1 MTVAESH
8 CAKHINMTS
17 TWDDASRVALVRI
30 FDNVRHKPR
39 AALEQLRTDLD
50 GFIEEQFHTQAGFD
64 KAKIAWAVIGADA
77 LEIAIQRG
85 EPFDIVKVHATLISK
100 QRDYGPEN
108 IRRFGRQGLMVRM
121 HDKVARLENL
131 LSVDGGGKP
140 HNESIQDNLMD
151 VVGYAAIGIMWES
164 MTFLMPLKQP

>member
-1 MTVAESH
+1 ME
-8 CAKHINMTS
+8 K
-17 TWDDASRVALVRI
+17 TWDEAAHTALVRI

-39 AALEQLRTDLD
+39 AGLEQLRTDLD
-50 GFIEEQFHTQAGFD
+50 GFIDEQFHTAAGFE
-64 KAKIAWAVIGADA
+64 KAKVSWAIIGANA
-77 LEIAIQRG
+77 LEIAINR
-85 EPFDIVKVHATLISK
+85 EEHFNIVEVHQTLIRK

-131 LSVDGGGKP
+131 LQQVDGGGKP
-140 HNESIQDNLMD
+140 QNESIQDNLLD

-164 MTFLMPLKQP
+164 MTFLLPLTSPAQTN

>member
-1 MTVAESH
+1 MPT
-8 CAKHINMTS
+8 
-17 TWDDASRVALVRI
+17 TWEDASRIALARI

-39 AALEQLRTDLD
+39 AGLDQLRTDLD
-50 GFIEEQFHTQAGFD
+50 GFIEEQFHTAAGFD
-64 KAKIAWAVIGADA
+64 KAKVSWAIIGANA

-85 EPFDIVKVHATLISK
+85 EPFDIIEVHATLIRK

-131 LSVDGGGKP
+131 LSNDGGGKP
-140 HNESIQDNLMD
+140 QNESIKDNLLD

-164 MTFLMPLKQP
+164 MTFLLPLETK